1 MGTSL
6 VRSTA
11 DDGVAVLVRDNPPLN
26 VTTLELVRDLHA
38 ELTRLVADDRVR
50 VLILAA
56 AGRAFGAGSDIKE
69 FDELIAAGDVVERK
83 MAFENETF
91 SMLADF
97 RCPTIAALAG
107 DAYGGGLE
115 LALCCDLVIA
125 EAGAKVGF
133 PEVKL
138 GVLPGSGGAAR
149 AVRRIGQTRVN
160 EMILFGDPVAAD
172 TACAWGLINAVVE
185 QGKALAVARQWAAR
199 LAAGSPVGLEAC
211 KRAIRDAVNAPV
223 EVAIAQSLELT
234 RQTYAA
240 ADVREGIR
248 AFFAKEQP
256 RFG

>member
-1 MGTSL
+1 M
-6 VRSTA
+6 
-11 DDGVAVLVRDNPPLN
+11 LVRDDPPLN
-26 VTTLELVRDLHA
+26 LTTLELTRALHA
-38 ELTRLVADDRVR
+38 ELTRLAADDRVR

-56 AGRAFGAGSDIKE
+56 GGRAFGAGSDIKE
-69 FDELIAAGDVVERK
+69 FDALITAGDLVDRK

-91 SMLADF
+91 TMLADF
-97 RCPTIAALAG
+97 RRPTIAALAG

-125 EAGAKVGF
+125 EAEAKVGF

-149 AVRRIGQTRVN
+149 AVRRIGQARVN
-160 EMILFGDPVAAD
+160 EMILFGDPVAAE

-185 QGKALAVARQWAAR
+185 QGQALAVAQQWAAR
-199 LAAGSPVGLEAC
+199 LAVGSPVALEAC
-211 KRAIRDAVNAPV
+211 KQAIRDAANTPV
-223 EVAIAQSLELT
+223 EVAIARSLELT
-234 RQTYAA
+234 RQTFAA
-240 ADVREGIR
+240 ADIREGVR